1 MCAQNPIKIKQSN
14 NYMPKNGINQVYNSI
29 CITYAYNSGHSEQQY
44 QMAKFQLMH
53 DLQKM

>member
-29 CITYAYNSGHSEQQY
+29 CITYAYNSGHSKQQY